1 MRRLRAALWKALK
14 GLLAM
19 KSTVA
24 RYFDK
29 LDRRPLDWLARPRVQ
44 MISRVTD
51 FALHQRCIT
60 FALTRLLVTT
70 GIVSFLRLP
79 IAAYRCRDVKVDV
92 VTLRGSGQVFRQIKS
107 RPKRMCEAVASVSH
121 THANSI
127 SP

>member
-1 MRRLRAALWKALK
+1 LWKALK

-79 IAAYRCRDVKVDV
+79 IEAYRCRDVKVDV
-92 VTLRGSGQVFRQIKS
+92 VTLRGSGLQ
-107 RPKRMCEAVASVSH
+107 
-121 THANSI
+121 ANKEQA
-127 SP
+127 